1 MNNPFKKSLLTV
13 MLVWLLGFGYAQETL
28 RMSLQEAIQFAA
40 KNNLEIKNAQLNIL
54 DAEQQIYERR
64 AIGLPKINAF
74 FDYNRYL
81 KIPTSV
87 LPSAFEE
94 LIRIGNGGELPPDFS
109 PQISFALRH
118 NIMTGIN
125 LRSMIFDGSYFTGL
139 KAARL
144 YRTLVQEELD
154 NKLRTVRDRVI
165 EAYIPALYINENLE
179 ILDRNIANLE
189 KLLFETKALYKEGF
203 VEQLDVDRLELSL
216 ANLSVEKTHLLREKA
231 SALNG
236 LKMVMGFE
244 EEIELLV
251 TDDIERLLSTPT
263 TNDLEGGINYFNRT
277 DYKLTATNIKMNQ
290 LNITYNKNFYLPT
303 LSLNASYIQNFQGN
317 QLFGDPNS
325 FWAPTALVGLSLNV
339 PIFDGFDK
347 RSKIERARLG
357 YEVAKNWQMQL
368 AQLINM
374 EVKNARIKYKGAVEK
389 LESHKQNLALAERIY
404 NTTQIKYKEGV
415 GSSLEVT
422 TAEQSLFD
430 TQRNYTLALFELLV
444 AKLELDKVLGK

>member
-1 MNNPFKKSLLTV
+1 MNSPFKKSLLTV
-13 MLVWLLGFGYAQETL
+13 MLVWLLGFGYAQRTL
-28 RMSLQEAIQFAA
+28 KIGLQEAIQFAVE
-40 KNNLEIKNAQLNIL
+40 NNLEIKNAQLNIL
-54 DAEQQIYERR
+54 DADQQIYERR
-64 AIGLPKINAF
+64 AIGLPNISAA

-87 LPSAFEE
+87 LPAAFEE
-94 LIRIGNGGELPPDFS
+94 LIKLGNGGELPPDFS
-109 PQISFALRH
+109 PQVSFALKH
-118 NIMTGIN
+118 NITTGIN
-125 LRSMIFDGSYFTGL
+125 FRSMIFDGSYFTGL

-144 YRTLVQEELD
+144 YRTLVQEELAD
-154 NKLRTVRDRVI
+154 QLREVQNRVI
-165 EAYIPALYINENLE
+165 DAYIPPLYFNENLK
-179 ILDRNIANLE
+179 ILDKNITNLE

-216 ANLSVEKTHLLREKA
+216 ANLLVEKDNLVREKA
-231 SALNG
+231 SALNR

-244 EEIELLV
+244 KEIELLV
-251 TDDIERLLSTPT
+251 TDDIEKLLSTPSK
-263 TNDLEGGINYFNRT
+263 NDLEGGVNYFNRT
-277 DYKLTATNIKMNQ
+277 DYKLTVTSIKLNQ

-303 LSLNASYIQNFQGN
+303 LSLNASYNQTFQGN

-347 RSKIERARLG
+347 RSKIERARLS
-357 YEVAKNWQMQL
+357 YEIAKNRQTQL

-374 EVKNARIKYKGAVEK
+374 EVKNARIKYKGAIQK
-389 LESHKQNLALAERIY
+389 LESQKQNLALAERIY

-430 TQRNYTLALFELLV
+430 TQRNYTLTLFELLA
-444 AKLELDKVLGK
+444 AKLELDKVLGR